1 MADEPTRHPLF
12 GTSSRSRK
20 RELRVWLCMLS
31 LHGEIFT
38 RLNRALSSACGLSI
52 AKFDVLAQLDRCP
65 EGMTLGQLSRRL
77 KVTGGNVSGLVRRL
91 VADGLITREMSSTD
105 RRSFLVGLTPAGKTL
120 FDQACVVHQAELQAC
135 FEPVSARE
143 LDAVLRALDRLNG
156 ILPDGT

>member
-1 MADEPTRHPLF
+1 
-12 GTSSRSRK
+12 
-20 RELRVWLCMLS
+20 MLS

-65 EGMTLGQLSRRL
+65 GGMTLGQLSQRL

-105 RRSFLVGLTPAGKTL
+105 RRSFVVDLTSAGKTV
-120 FDQACVVHQAELQAC
+120 FDQACIVHQAELEAC
-135 FEPVSARE
+135 FKSIPTRE
-143 LDAVLRALDRLNG
+143 LDAVLHALDRLNG
-156 ILPDGT
+156 ILPGGR